1 LTTFEPLKSFC
12 FAIKKVKA
20 FDFVP
25 HMWYN
30 KHVIKSLQNNA
41 VRRQGQRR
49 KIMKLYY
56 GEKLLGDITT
66 NHSMSIE
73 DAAEILDI
81 DLTALDENDEPV
93 YDYDLFRMEW

>member
-1 LTTFEPLKSFC
+1 
-12 FAIKKVKA
+12 
-20 FDFVP
+20 
-25 HMWYN
+25 
-30 KHVIKSLQNNA
+30 
-41 VRRQGQRR
+41 
-49 KIMKLYY
+49 MKLYY